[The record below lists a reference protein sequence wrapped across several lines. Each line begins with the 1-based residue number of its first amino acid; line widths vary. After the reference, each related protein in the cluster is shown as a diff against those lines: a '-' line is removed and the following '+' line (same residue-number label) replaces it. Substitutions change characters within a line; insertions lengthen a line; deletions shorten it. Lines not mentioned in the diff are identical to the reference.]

1 MVTID
6 VKATLICLLL
16 AALVILVVYLIIM
29 AKNLLKTVKET
40 NQILADTAV
49 ISGIAAEKAVQI
61 DGMITDVQSAVSD
74 LSEAVRGQ
82 QNLVAAAASLVKSLG
97 TLAAVFRKAGE
108 EVPVKKKAN
117 VKAKSKN
124 QK

>member
-82 QNLVAAAASLVKSLG
+82 QNLVAAAASNNTKRNRSL
-97 TLAAVFRKAGE
+97 
-108 EVPVKKKAN
+108 
-117 VKAKSKN
+117 
-124 QK
+124 